1 MDNEAEVIRE
11 QMEVTRT
18 SLQDKLETLEQQVK
32 DTVQD
37 AAETVQTAAT
47 AATETVQ
54 SVKDAVQETV
64 EAVKD
69 TVQDT
74 VFSVKQSLDVSLHV
88 QNHPWMMFFGA
99 AAVGYAGAR
108 MLSRASP
115 AQASVAPAI
124 LAAGSDK
131 PPTNGRQADRGK
143 RPTQPKQ
150 GFWASIAEH
159 YKDELAKLQGL
170 AVSAVAGMVREML
183 TSTTP
188 AGLTDQVTDLVDN
201 VTTKL
206 GGKPVQGPLFDKPT
220 MGTTADP
227 EYRFES
233 NLGRPMRTGPG

>member
-1 MDNEAEVIRE
+1 MDNEAEVMRE
-11 QMEVTRT
+11 QMELTRT

-88 QNHPWMMFFGA
+88 QHHPWVMFFGA

-108 MLSRASP
+108 LLYRASAAQPVP
-115 AQASVAPAI
+115 AVPFEN
-124 LAAGSDK
+124 AGQVK
-131 PPTNGRQADRGK
+131 TNGRHADRAKGST
-143 RPTQPKQ
+143 PPKK
-150 GFWASIAEH
+150 GFWASIGEH

-183 TSTTP
+183 TTTTP
-188 AGLTDQVTDLVDN
+188 SGLKDQVTELVDN

-206 GGKPVQGPLFDKPT
+206 GGKPVQGPLFDDQPST
-220 MGTTADP
+220 GTTPDP
-227 EYRFES
+227 EYRFDTKT
-233 NLGRPMRTGPG
+233 GRPMRAGPG